1 MRLGHVWAPLRCCVS
16 ACDGVVRSCCRAIL
30 LSCGPAVAWSCCRVV
45 LLSRGPAVAW
55 SCCRVVL
62 LSRGPAAASF
72 GPAGV
77 ARRARAARRRA
88 RHQYAPPTRCS
99 ATK

>member
-30 LSCGPAVAWSCCRVV
+30 LSCDPAVVRSCCRAI
-45 LLSRGPAVAW
+45 LLS
-55 SCCRVVL
+55 C
-62 LSRGPAAASF
+62 GPAAASF

>member
-30 LSCGPAVAWSCCRVV
+30 LS
-45 LLSRGPAVAW
+45 
-55 SCCRVVL
+55 RVVL

>member
-1 MRLGHVWAPLRCCVS
+1 M
-16 ACDGVVRSCCRAIL
+16 
-30 LSCGPAVAWSCCRVV
+30 
-45 LLSRGPAVAW
+45 
-55 SCCRVVL
+55 VL

>member
-30 LSCGPAVAWSCCRVV
+30 LS
-45 LLSRGPAVAW
+45 
-55 SCCRVVL
+55 
-62 LSRGPAAASF
+62 RGPAAASF

-77 ARRARAARRRA
+77 ARRARAARRLA

>member
-1 MRLGHVWAPLRCCVS
+1 M
-16 ACDGVVRSCCRAIL
+16 
-30 LSCGPAVAWSCCRVV
+30 
-45 LLSRGPAVAW
+45 
-55 SCCRVVL
+55 VL

-77 ARRARAARRRA
+77 ARRARAARRLA

>member
-30 LSCGPAVAWSCCRVV
+30 LSC
-45 LLSRGPAVAW
+45 GPAVAW

>member
-30 LSCGPAVAWSCCRVV
+30 LSCGPAVV
-45 LLSRGPAVAW
+45 W

-77 ARRARAARRRA
+77 ARRARAARRLA